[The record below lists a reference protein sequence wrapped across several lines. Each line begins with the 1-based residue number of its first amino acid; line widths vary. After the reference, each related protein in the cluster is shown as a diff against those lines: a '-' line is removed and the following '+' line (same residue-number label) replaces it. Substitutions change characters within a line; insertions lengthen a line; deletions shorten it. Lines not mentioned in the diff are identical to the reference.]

1 VARGPRTLLPVDPD
15 RGEISMRDRLC
26 RGGLIAALVAGL
38 VLALA
43 GCGGDDSSKSGGG
56 GSAGPKTITV
66 GTLPIANAAPMY
78 LGMQK
83 GFFEAEGLK
92 IKPHVGEGGAA
103 LIPALMSNQDQFAFV
118 GVIPAITAVAKSLPI
133 KIVTSSDD
141 AAATEERDWQTLVV
155 PKGSSIHGVDDL
167 PGKTIAVN
175 ALRGLAEVVISRSL
189 EKQGVDYHKVK
200 LLEIPFPEM
209 PAALEDHRVDA
220 ALLTEP
226 FLSAVLAR
234 GGTQIDAPSVETL
247 PSFPNGVYVASAK
260 YIQQNADVVDR
271 FSRAMNKSLD
281 YAQAHPDEVRKI
293 IPTFTKTPAAAA
305 AKLRLPAFDSKL
317 DQKGIELEAQLTA
330 KYGIIEKAPAYG
342 DMVRSGSS

>member
-1 VARGPRTLLPVDPD
+1 
-15 RGEISMRDRLC
+15 MRDRLG
-26 RGGLIAALVAGL
+26 RGEIITALVATL
-38 VLALA
+38 ALALA
-43 GCGGDDSSKSGGG
+43 GCGGGDDSSNGGGG
-56 GSAGPKTITV
+56 GSSGPKTITV

-78 LGMQK
+78 LGMKK

-118 GVIPAITAVAKSLPI
+118 GVIPAITAVAKNLPI

-141 AAATEERDWQTLVV
+141 AAATENRDWQTLVV
-155 PKGSSIHGVDDL
+155 PKGSSIRSVDDL

-226 FLSAVLAR
+226 FLSAVLGR

-260 YIQQNADVVDR
+260 YIQENDDVVDR

-281 YAQAHPDEVRKI
+281 YAQAHPEEVRQV

-317 DQKGIELEAQLTA
+317 DRKGIELEADLTA
-330 KYGIIEKAPAYG
+330 KYGIIDKAPAYDG
-342 DMVRSGSS
+342 MVRSSSS

>member
-1 VARGPRTLLPVDPD
+1 
-15 RGEISMRDRLC
+15 MRHGTTGRRAGAAAAVL
-26 RGGLIAALVAGL
+26 AALA
-38 VLALA
+38 LAIA
-43 GCGGDDSSKSGGG
+43 GCGGDDGGG
-56 GSAGPKTITV
+56 GSSGSGGDAGPVTVTV

-78 LGMQK
+78 LGMKK
-83 GFFEAEGLK
+83 GFFRAEDIT

-103 LIPALMSNQDQFAFV
+103 LIPALLSNQDQFAFV
-118 GVIPAITAVAKSLPI
+118 GVIPAITAVGKKLPI

-141 AAATEERDWQTLVV
+141 AAATEDRDWQTLVV
-155 PKGSSIHGVDDL
+155 PKGSSIRSVDDL

-247 PSFPNGVYVASAK
+247 PSFPNGVYVAASK
-260 YIQQNADVVDR
+260 YIAANGDVVDR

-281 YAQAHPDEVRKI
+281 YAQAHPDEVRQI

-317 DQKGIELEAQLTA
+317 DRKGIELEAQLTA
-330 KYGIIEKAPAYG
+330 KYGIIEKAPAYDG
-342 DMVRSGSS
+342 MVRAGS

>member
-1 VARGPRTLLPVDPD
+1 V
-15 RGEISMRDRLC
+15 RDRLG
-26 RGGLIAALVAGL
+26 RGGLIAALVAAL
-38 VLALA
+38 VLAAA
-43 GCGGDDSSKSGGG
+43 GCGGGGSSDGGGG
-56 GSAGPKTITV
+56 GSSGPKTITV

-83 GFFEAEGLK
+83 GFFADEGLK

-103 LIPALMSNQDQFAFV
+103 LIPALLSNQDQFAFV

-133 KIVTSSDD
+133 RIVTSSDD
-141 AAATEERDWQTLVV
+141 AAATADKDWQTLVV

-189 EKQGVDYHKVK
+189 EKQGIDYHKVK
-200 LLEIPFPEM
+200 MLEVPFPEM
-209 PAALEDHRVDA
+209 PAALDGHRVDA

-226 FLSAVLAR
+226 FLSAELAR
-234 GGTQIDAPSVETL
+234 GGTQIDAPSVQTL

-260 YIQQNADVVDR
+260 YIQQNGDVVDR

-317 DQKGIELEAQLTA
+317 DRKGIELEAQLTA
-330 KYGIIEKAPAYG
+330 KYGIIDKAPAWD

>member
-1 VARGPRTLLPVDPD
+1 MRQGMTGRHASAATALAVA
-15 RGEISMRDRLC
+15 
-26 RGGLIAALVAGL
+26 
-38 VLALA
+38 LAFAVA
-43 GCGGDDSSKSGGG
+43 GCGGSDSGGSGSDG
-56 GSAGPKTITV
+56 GPVTVTV

-78 LGMQK
+78 LGMKK
-83 GFFEAEGLK
+83 GFFRAEGIT

-103 LIPALMSNQDQFAFV
+103 LIPALLSNQDQFAFV
-118 GVIPAITAVAKSLPI
+118 GVIPAITAVAKDLPI

-141 AAATEERDWQTLVV
+141 AAATAKRDWQTLVV
-155 PKGSSIHGVDDL
+155 PKGSSIRGVDDL

-189 EKQGVDYHKVK
+189 EKQGVDYRKVK

-226 FLSAVLAR
+226 FLSAVLGR

-247 PSFPNGVYVASAK
+247 PSFPNGVYVAAGK
-260 YIQQNADVVDR
+260 YIQGNRDVVDR
-271 FSRAMNKSLD
+271 FSRAMNTSLD
-281 YAQAHPDEVRKI
+281 YARAHPDEVRGI

-305 AKLRLPAFDSKL
+305 AKLRLPAFDSKV
-317 DQKGIELEAQLTA
+317 DRKGIALEAQLTA
-330 KYGIIEKAPAYG
+330 KYGIIDEVPSMN
-342 DMVRSGSS
+342 DMVR

>member
-1 VARGPRTLLPVDPD
+1 MRHTLG
-15 RGEISMRDRLC
+15 R
-26 RGGLIAALVAGL
+26 GLITAL
-38 VLALA
+38 LATLGFVVA
-43 GCGGDDSSKSGGG
+43 GCGGSGSDGGGG
-56 GSAGPKTITV
+56 GSSGPQTVTV

-78 LGMQK
+78 LGMKK
-83 GFFEAEGLK
+83 GFFAAEGLK

-118 GVIPAITAVAKSLPI
+118 GVIPAITAVAKDLPI
-133 KIVTSSDD
+133 EIVTSSDD
-141 AAATEERDWQTLVV
+141 AAATEDKDWQTLVV
-155 PKGSSIHGVDDL
+155 PKGSPIHGVEDL

-226 FLSAVLAR
+226 FLSQVLAQ
-234 GGTQIDAPSVETL
+234 GGTQIDAPSVETM
-247 PSFPNGVYVASAK
+247 PSFPNGVYVASKKQVAEHS
-260 YIQQNADVVDR
+260 DVVDR
-271 FSRAMNKSLD
+271 FSRAMNTSLD

-305 AKLRLPAFDSKL
+305 AKLRLPSFDSKL

-330 KYGIIEKAPAYG
+330 KYGIIDSAPAYE
-342 DMVRSGSS
+342 DLVRSSGN

>member
-1 VARGPRTLLPVDPD
+1 
-15 RGEISMRDRLC
+15 MRDRRG
-26 RGGLIAALVAGL
+26 RGGFIASLAVALVLGL
-38 VLALA
+38 AA
-43 GCGGDDSSKSGGG
+43 CGGGHPAGPGGG
-56 GSAGPKTITV
+56 GSSGPKTITV
-66 GTLPIANAAPMY
+66 GTLPIANAAPMC
-78 LGMQK
+78 LGMRK

-103 LIPALMSNQDQFAFV
+103 LIPALISNQDQFAFV
-118 GVIPAITAVAKSLPI
+118 GVIPAITAVAKTLPI
-133 KIVTSSDD
+133 KMVTSSDD
-141 AAATEERDWQTLVV
+141 AAATEDRDWQTLVV
-155 PKGSSIHGVDDL
+155 PKGSAIRGVEDQ

-189 EKQGVDYHKVK
+189 EKQGIDYHKVK

-247 PSFPNGVYVASAK
+247 PSFPNGAYVASAK
-260 YIQQNADVVDR
+260 YIAKNGDVVDR

-281 YAQAHPDEVRKI
+281 YAQAHPDEVRRI

-342 DMVRSGSS
+342 DMVRSRSS